1 MITLYTFGPAFGL
14 PDPSPFVM
22 KAEVLLKMAGVPY
35 RTDTTGFR
43 KAPKGKQPYIEDG
56 GEIIPDSTFIRF
68 HLEKKYGIDF
78 DRSLDQEQ
86 RAIAWASEKLAE
98 DHLYWAIVEARWC
111 DDANFNNGPRK
122 FFAAVPAPLRPFVIA
137 MVRRQVRKNLH
148 GHGIGRHSRPEIVT
162 LATRGIDAILHGL
175 RAIRRRCNDL
185 CLRGRTIVPELR
197 NPVTDRDRAARQ
209 PWALR
214 RAHDGALLP
223 RADDREQMK
232 KDRPLERGSVVRRL
246 SSESKAPGARPGAT
260 GRTRWPDLPAF
271 PMRVRTL

>member
-22 KAEVLLKMAGVPY
+22 KAEVLLKMAGLPY

-43 KAPKGKQPYIEDG
+43 KAPKGKLPYVEDS

-86 RAIAWASEKLAE
+86 RAIAWAFEKLAE
-98 DHLYWAIVEARWC
+98 DHLYWAIVEARWS
-111 DDANFNNGPRK
+111 DEANFNKGPRK

-137 MVRRQVRKNLH
+137 IVRRQVRKNLH

-162 LATRGIDAILHGL
+162 LATRGIDVPSRHI
-175 RAIRRRCNDL
+175 CN
-185 CLRGRTIVPELR
+185 RSRSS
-197 NPVTDRDRAARQ
+197 
-209 PWALR
+209 WAPSHPGSMQR
-214 RAHDGALLP
+214 SLP
-223 RADDREQMK
+223 
-232 KDRPLERGSVVRRL
+232 L
-246 SSESKAPGARPGAT
+246 
-260 GRTRWPDLPAF
+260 WPDFYARASKRRYGPRPSGTKTSGA
-271 PMRVRTL
+271 MSGA